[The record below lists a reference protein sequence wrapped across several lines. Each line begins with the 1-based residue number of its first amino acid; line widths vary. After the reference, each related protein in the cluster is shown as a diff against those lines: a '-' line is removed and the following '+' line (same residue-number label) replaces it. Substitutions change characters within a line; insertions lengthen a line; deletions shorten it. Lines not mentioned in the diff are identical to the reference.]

1 MKSFSAS
8 KFVRG
13 AAAIAGCGMVVFGLS
28 ACGDDVTKI
37 NENDATAVLESGKKL
52 SKQAC
57 DETNVGELLFVTDSS
72 AVFVC
77 DGEDWAP
84 LKGKKGETGGKGSDG
99 TSCSAKKNSDGD
111 FELTCGDK
119 KIGVV
124 ENGRIGKDGDDCSI
138 ASGKDGIVLLVCGKG
153 KDADTTKFF
162 KAVCGD
168 ESFDPSEEYCYESKL
183 YSCNGKPYN
192 PSTQYCEDKKIKD
205 RSSAK

>member
-1 MKSFSAS
+1 MKTFSAS
-8 KFVRG
+8 RVIRS
-13 AAAIAGCGMVVFGLS
+13 AVAGCGMVMFGLA

-37 NENDATAVLESGKKL
+37 NENDATAVLESGEKL

-57 DETNVGELLFVTDSS
+57 DTTNVGETMYVKDSS
-72 AVFVC
+72 ATFVC
-77 DGEDWAP
+77 DGEFWNTFDGP
-84 LKGKKGETGGKGSDG
+84 MGEPGED
-99 TSCSAKKNSDGD
+99 CSAKKNSDGNY
-111 FELTCGDK
+111 ELTCGNE

-124 ENGRIGKDGDDCSI
+124 ENGRIGKDGDNCSI
-138 ASGKDGIVLLVCGKG
+138 ASDKDGIVLLVCGKG

>member
-1 MKSFSAS
+1 MKTFSAS
-8 KFVRG
+8 RVIRS
-13 AAAIAGCGMVVFGLS
+13 AVAGCGMVMFGL
-28 ACGDDVTKI
+28 AIRQMWV
-37 NENDATAVLESGKKL
+37 N
-52 SKQAC
+52 
-57 DETNVGELLFVTDSS
+57 
-72 AVFVC
+72 
-77 DGEDWAP
+77 
-84 LKGKKGETGGKGSDG
+84 
-99 TSCSAKKNSDGD
+99 CSAKKNSDGD
-111 FELTCGDK
+111 YELTCGNE

-138 ASGKDGIVLLVCGKG
+138 ASDKDGIVLLVCGKG